1 MTDKPDCTI
10 ETTCGAMDAY
20 LEGMIEGNDFADDLD
35 KLIELS
41 QKLKRDLTCHLV
53 IKYTEPEQPSED
65 N

>member
-1 MTDKPDCTI
+1 MTEPDCTI
-10 ETTCGAMDAY
+10 EATTTQIDAY

-41 QKLKRDLTCHLV
+41 QKLKRDLICHITV
-53 IKYTEPEQPSED
+53 RYTEPEQPSED